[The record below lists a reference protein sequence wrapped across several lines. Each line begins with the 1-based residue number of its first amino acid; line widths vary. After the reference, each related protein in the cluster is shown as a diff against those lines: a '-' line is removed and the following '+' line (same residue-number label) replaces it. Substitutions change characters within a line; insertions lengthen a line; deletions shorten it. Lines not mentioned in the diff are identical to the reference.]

1 VSISV
6 DVQYATDED
15 APDQAQIRRWIEAA
29 LAGRRGSA
37 ELTVRIV
44 DEEEGRELNE
54 RWRGGTGPTNV
65 LSFTVGEELPAAP
78 GLLGDIVICAPLVR
92 REAAAQG
99 KPEEAHWAH
108 LVVHGALHLL
118 GHDHADAREAE
129 VMESL
134 ETEVLDG
141 LGYDDPYHR
150 S

>member
-1 VSISV
+1 M
-6 DVQYATDED
+6 DVQCATDED
-15 APDQAQIRRWIEAA
+15 ALPDQAQITHWVEAA
-29 LAGRRGSA
+29 LAGRCNSA

-44 DEEEGRELNE
+44 DEKEGRELNE
-54 RWRGGTGPTNV
+54 RWRGGAGPTNV
-65 LSFTVGEELPAAP
+65 LSFPVGEELAAAP
-78 GLLGDIVICAPLVR
+78 ALLGDIVICAPLVR

-118 GHDHADAREAE
+118 GHDHVEAREAD

-134 ETEVLDG
+134 EAEVLDA
-141 LGYDDPYHR
+141 LGYEDPYLPDR